1 MYTFGFNFKHWND
14 DSAIAG
20 KDKILSYLKATVR
33 EFGIDRNIIYEQHI
47 VKADWDSATSR
58 WTISNAQGESFTC
71 NFLFMCSGYYDYDE
85 AHAPTFKGVENF
97 TGELVHPQFWPENL
111 DYADKK
117 IIVIGSGAT
126 AVTLLPS
133 MAKSAEHVTMLQR
146 SPTYMGAKPAVDPV
160 ANKLGAIFGRW
171 AARWWFIFHGM
182 FIYWMCKTFPNAIK
196 KRMIAD
202 IEQELGD
209 KFDPKHFTPSYMP
222 WDQRVCLCPDSDFF
236 TAIKSGKASVET
248 DQIDRF
254 TDTGIALQSG
264 KQLDADI
271 VVTATGLK
279 ISLMGG
285 MSISVDGT
293 EIKTQDSYV
302 YKGMMLS
309 GVPNTFIAVGYT
321 NASWTLKVDLA
332 HRYALRMINKMQ
344 DNGFTKAVPKPNKTL
359 EDRPFLDL
367 TSSYIHRAESILP
380 KQAAAKPWKLNQ
392 NFILDN
398 VMLRFTSIDDEEMK
412 FS

>member
-1 MYTFGFNFKHWND
+1 
-14 DSAIAG
+14 
-20 KDKILSYLKATVR
+20 
-33 EFGIDRNIIYEQHI
+33 
-47 VKADWDSATSR
+47 
-58 WTISNAQGESFTC
+58 
-71 NFLFMCSGYYDYDE
+71 MC
-85 AHAPTFKGVENF
+85 P
-97 TGELVHPQFWPENL
+97 
-111 DYADKK
+111 
-117 IIVIGSGAT
+117 
-126 AVTLLPS
+126 
-133 MAKSAEHVTMLQR
+133 
-146 SPTYMGAKPAVDPV
+146 KPAVDPV

-271 VVTATGLK
+271 VLTATGLK

-412 FS
+412 FR